1 MSVLCAV
8 AAGEWFCSSTCQ
20 LAASRHQRL
29 DHTREYARS
38 LTWHGLMDLCHRDT
52 VREADGPAMMSHWRL
67 NMLRFW
73 QGNHSNYLR
82 AGHRLLAGIAG
93 WLDRRLADDVLHNRT
108 VNVTGGLGH
117 NVAMDR
123 VCEFLNAEFKGL
135 NLGLLLV

>member
-1 MSVLCAV
+1 
-8 AAGEWFCSSTCQ
+8 
-20 LAASRHQRL
+20 
-29 DHTREYARS
+29 
-38 LTWHGLMDLCHRDT
+38 MDLCHRDT

-82 AGHRLLAGIAG
+82 AGHRLLAEIAG

-108 VNVTGGLGH
+108 VNVIGGLGH